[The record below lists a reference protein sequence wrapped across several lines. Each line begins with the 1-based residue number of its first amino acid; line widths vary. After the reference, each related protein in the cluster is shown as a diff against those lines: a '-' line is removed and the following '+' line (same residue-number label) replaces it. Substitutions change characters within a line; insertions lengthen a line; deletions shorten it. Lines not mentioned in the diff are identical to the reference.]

1 MRTARILLNGLGQ
14 VGQHFLGLLESQ
26 ALHLG
31 ARHGLALRLVAAAD
45 SGGTVVDAAGLD
57 PLRLRTHKAA
67 RNSVAG
73 LPGGRSGGSLL
84 ELLEDVD
91 LVLEAAPTNLET
103 GQPGL
108 ALVEAALEQGLP
120 VVLASKGPL
129 VVGWPRL
136 SVLSDWRDPERP
148 ALRFSGAVGGGLPS
162 LNMGWRDLAGARIQR
177 VEAVLN
183 LTNQLLL
190 ARMAD
195 GLSLE
200 AAMGEAKA
208 AGVLEAD
215 PSLDVDGW
223 DAAAKIL
230 ILARSVL
237 GHDAALPEVVRQGL
251 GSVPA
256 DLPARLRAEER
267 RLVFL
272 QTAELQDGRWHL
284 SVGPQALEADHPFAT
299 LRPDEAAVR
308 YASDSLG
315 LMEARWAGSGPLG
328 TAAAM
333 LRDTVEILG
342 RCHPSRLR

>member
-14 VGQHFLGLLESQ
+14 VGQHFLGLLATQ
-26 ALHLG
+26 AEELAH
-31 ARHGLALRLVAAAD
+31 RQGLILRLVAALD
-45 SGGTVVDAAGLD
+45 SSGAAVDEGGLD
-57 PLRLRTHKAA
+57 PVRLRAHKAA
-67 RNSVAG
+67 GGRVAA
-73 LPGGRSGGSLL
+73 LPEGRSGASPLDLL
-84 ELLEDVD
+84 DGVD
-91 LVLEAAPTNLET
+91 LVLEAAPTNLQT

-108 ALVEAALEQGLP
+108 ALVEAALERGLP

-136 SVLSDWRDPERP
+136 SALSDWGGSGRP

-162 LNMGWRDLAGARIQR
+162 INVGRRDLAGARIEK

-190 ARMAD
+190 ARMAE

-200 AAMGEAKA
+200 AAMGGAKA

-230 ILARSVL
+230 ILARAVL
-237 GHDAALPEVVRQGL
+237 GHDAALPDVVREGL

-256 DLPARLRAEER
+256 DLPARLRAEGR
-267 RLVFL
+267 RMAFL
-272 QTAELQDGRWHL
+272 QTAERREGRWHL
-284 SVGPQALEADHPFAT
+284 AVGPKVLEADHPFAT

-315 LMEARWAGSGPLG
+315 WMEARWAGSGPLG

-333 LRDTVEILG
+333 LRDGVEV
-342 RCHPSRLR
+342 LRS

>member
-1 MRTARILLNGLGQ
+1 
-14 VGQHFLGLLESQ
+14 
-26 ALHLG
+26 
-31 ARHGLALRLVAAAD
+31 
-45 SGGTVVDAAGLD
+45 VDAAGLD
-57 PLRLRTHKAA
+57 PLRLCTHKAA

-223 DAAAKIL
+223 DAAIK
-230 ILARSVL
+230 V
-237 GHDAALPEVVRQGL
+237 AALTTVIMGIPLKPQDVDREGIREITAQQIADARQNGKRWKLVCTAKRQGPQMITARVRPEQIAADSPLYAINGTSSYVQFESDVLPGL
-251 GSVPA
+251 GIVESNPGPETTAYGLLA
-256 DLPARLRAEER
+256 DLLNALR
-267 RLVFL
+267 
-272 QTAELQDGRWHL
+272 G
-284 SVGPQALEADHPFAT
+284 
-299 LRPDEAAVR
+299 
-308 YASDSLG
+308 
-315 LMEARWAGSGPLG
+315 M
-328 TAAAM
+328 
-333 LRDTVEILG
+333 
-342 RCHPSRLR
+342 